1 MGEWKEYKLGDL
13 VIGNK
18 GSYGIAASAVD
29 YDINKYTY
37 LRITDIKDDGTIN
50 KTSLKSVDDINA
62 KNYILHS
69 NDIVFARTGASV
81 GRSYFYEEKDGVLIY
96 AGFLIKFSI
105 DPQKVN
111 PKLLKYYTHSQPY
124 YDWIQ
129 TVDNGATRGNINAQT
144 YASMPI
150 LLPERMEQDKIVNIL
165 SSLDDKIDLLHR
177 ENETLEAM
185 AETLFRKW
193 FIEDAK
199 DNFEEKPLS
208 SIAKF
213 LNGIACQ
220 KYPPKNNLEKLPVLK
235 IRELTNGINSDSDW
249 ATTDVSP
256 EYIVHSGDIIFSW
269 SASLM
274 VKIWNGVDCIL
285 NQHLF
290 KVTSDNYPKW
300 FLYLWC
306 KYHLNEFISIAE
318 SHATTMGHIKRSDL
332 DNAFVLIPEQNDLC
346 YMSNIMGPIFN
357 RFDNNNKEIF
367 SLVKMRDLLLHKL
380 ISSNH

>member
-1 MGEWKEYKLGDL
+1 MGEWKEYKLGEIIKI
-13 VIGNK
+13 VGGGTPKTSECRYWNGNIPWLSVVDFNNDRKYVYETEKHISIEGLNNSSTKILSK
-18 GSYGIAASAVD
+18 GDIIISARGTVGAMAMLGKDMAFNQSCYGIQPTKLVD
-29 YDINKYTY
+29 RDY
-37 LRITDIKDDGTIN
+37 LYYLLFSSIQELKHNSHGGVFDTITRDTFDTI
-50 KTSLKSVDDINA
+50 
-62 KNYILHS
+62 
-69 NDIVFARTGASV
+69 
-81 GRSYFYEEKDGVLIY
+81 E
-96 AGFLIKFSI
+96 
-105 DPQKVN
+105 
-111 PKLLKYYTHSQPY
+111 
-124 YDWIQ
+124 
-129 TVDNGATRGNINAQT
+129 
-144 YASMPI
+144 I
-150 LLPERMEQDKIVNIL
+150 LLPPLSEQKRIASIL
-165 SSLDDKIDLLHR
+165 GSLDDKIDLLHR

-269 SASLM
+269 SASLV